1 MENMENTAVQNPE
14 AEKKP
19 GKLRGF
25 FKVLGRIAL
34 VLLET
39 VLLVVV
45 ALYGVMYVV
54 AKGPSPTARDLF
66 VMSVRETSAVG
77 FLANLYFTDEEIALI
92 ENKSQVEEYVETDTS
107 LIVMPTEPAE
117 KDPQQGPVPD
127 AWGLVDEDGGCSQP
141 P

>member
-1 MENMENTAVQNPE
+1 MENMENTTLQTPK

-25 FKVLGRIAL
+25 FRVLGRISL

-54 AKGPSPTARDLF
+54 TKGPSPTARDLL
-66 VMSVRETSAVG
+66 VMSV
-77 FLANLYFTDEEIALI
+77 
-92 ENKSQVEEYVETDTS
+92 
-107 LIVMPTEPAE
+107 P
-117 KDPQQGPVPD
+117 
-127 AWGLVDEDGGCSQP
+127 
-141 P
+141 